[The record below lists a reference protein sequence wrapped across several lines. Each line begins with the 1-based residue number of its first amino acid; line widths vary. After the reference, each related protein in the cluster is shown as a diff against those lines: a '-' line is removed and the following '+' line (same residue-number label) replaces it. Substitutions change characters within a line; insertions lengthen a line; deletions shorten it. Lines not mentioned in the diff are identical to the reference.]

1 MAIGMIAATRTVGAA
16 ILDATNSIL
25 CHLEEMRLNHLLV
38 LLEKGDQSVGELEVG
53 SGEEADDLAALR
65 YREAARS
72 GQALDI
78 ALDGVGQVVVDH
90 ILDARQSPFN
100 VHRDHHGRIMVRAG
114 DGNGHWGSGGSGNR
128 VFRGL
133 GGIFTTRIVQ
143 IAWPCRS
150 IWLFVHFRWGQ
161 HLPCVCKYGTYVN
174 INFIK
179 QT

>member
-16 ILDATNSIL
+16 ILDVTNSIL

-90 ILDARQSPFN
+90 ILDARHVQSPLGHVGDHNDVVVAVAEGTDDGIPFGDSASAMEAGAGHKDLDEGHQL
-100 VHRDHHGRIMVRAG
+100 VDAPLALGIDHHLAGRVAQII
-114 DGNGHWGSGGSGNR
+114 DGR
-128 VFRGL
+128 
-133 GGIFTTRIVQ
+133 
-143 IAWPCRS
+143 
-150 IWLFVHFRWGQ
+150 
-161 HLPCVCKYGTYVN
+161 
-174 INFIK
+174 
-179 QT
+179 